1 MPANETPQD
10 REPDPRECVYVLPP
24 LEGRPFAD
32 DRDREQAVRHV
43 IEQAERE
50 RSAPD

>member
-1 MPANETPQD
+1 MTADEQPLD
-10 REPDPRECVYVLPP
+10 RAPDPRESAYVLPP

-32 DRDREQAVRHV
+32 DHEKVQAVLRV